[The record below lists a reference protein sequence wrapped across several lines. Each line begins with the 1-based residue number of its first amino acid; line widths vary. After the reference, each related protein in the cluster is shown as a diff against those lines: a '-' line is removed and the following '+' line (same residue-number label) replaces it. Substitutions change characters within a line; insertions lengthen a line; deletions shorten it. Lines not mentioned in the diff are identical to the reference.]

1 MAVGVAESPLGFG
14 DVTGAVSVRTHQ
26 AAHCREVPFRGR
38 DSPWIRS
45 VKGKTSYF
53 LTHPQVC
60 DLFMQVYLCAH
71 RVLCN
76 FWKIMKKKT

>member
-1 MAVGVAESPLGFG
+1 MAVGVATSPLGFG
-14 DVTGAVSVRTHQ
+14 DVTGADSVRTHQ
-26 AAHCREVPFRGR
+26 ATRCREVPFRGR
-38 DSPWIRS
+38 DCPWMRS
-45 VKGKTSYF
+45 VKGKSGYF

-60 DLFMQVYLCAH
+60 IFMQVYLCTH